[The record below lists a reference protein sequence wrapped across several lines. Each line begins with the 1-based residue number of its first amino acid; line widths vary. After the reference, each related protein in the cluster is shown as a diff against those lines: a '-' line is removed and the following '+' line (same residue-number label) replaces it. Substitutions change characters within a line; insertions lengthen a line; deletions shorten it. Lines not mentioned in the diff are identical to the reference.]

1 MKQIKTSVSNLYNT
15 LLLIRRLKIISGHML
30 FLLQVP
36 LNITDTQDI
45 DMVYE
50 KLDDTLETLD
60 AEFNKLDYHQRW
72 DRQRQIN
79 LDDDVYTILTQVMN
93 MTSYVKPYRRTRMI
107 ERACSRQ
114 SWLL

>member
-1 MKQIKTSVSNLYNT
+1 M
-15 LLLIRRLKIISGHML
+15 LLG
-30 FLLQVP
+30 LQVP
-36 LNITDTQDI
+36 LNMLDIQDI

-50 KLDDTLETLD
+50 KLDDVLETLD
-60 AEFNKLDYHQRW
+60 AEFSKLDQHQRW

-79 LDDDVYTILTQVMN
+79 LDDDIYNILTKVMN
-93 MTSYVKPYRRTRMI
+93 TTNYVKPYRRTRMI